1 VNLHEGAD
9 GRTDLKLFSQGR
21 EEALG
26 RFLTEDERRDFARV
40 LKGVLLEARG
50 GVRI

>member
-1 VNLHEGAD
+1 LHEGAD
-9 GRTDLKLFSQGR
+9 GRTDLTLFSQGR

>member
-1 VNLHEGAD
+1 MKLAN
-9 GRTDLKLFSQGR
+9 GRTDLRVISQGK

-26 RFLTEDERRDFARV
+26 RFLSEAERRDFARV
-40 LKGVLLEARG
+40 LKDVLLEARG